1 MVAVEVVARDQD
13 LERDGDRL
21 VEAAGFGRAEHDDG
35 LLAADGDGDG
45 E

>member
-1 MVAVEVVARDQD
+1 MAVDVVLGEKVLQ
-13 LERDGDRL
+13 RDGDRFI
-21 VEAAGFGRAEHDDG
+21 EAAGLDRAEHDDG

>member
-1 MVAVEVVARDQD
+1 VAIEVVTRNEVF
-13 LERDGDRL
+13 ERDGDRL